1 MRLGNL
7 ILARQ
12 VVEQVGVL
20 LECKRERFWKV
31 VGEAIILRRAKASRW
46 IGRMAA
52 GERGRDSLL
61 FLL

>member
-52 GERGRDSLL
+52 GE
-61 FLL
+61 